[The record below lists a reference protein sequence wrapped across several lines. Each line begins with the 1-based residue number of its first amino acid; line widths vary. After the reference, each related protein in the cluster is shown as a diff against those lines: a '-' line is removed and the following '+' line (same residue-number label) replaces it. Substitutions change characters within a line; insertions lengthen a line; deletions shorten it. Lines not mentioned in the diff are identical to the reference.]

1 MNKFDPDYRVAPG
14 ETILEVL
21 EDRGVTIKE
30 LASKLILTEEE
41 TNFLLKGEK
50 ALSPDIANV
59 LEELF
64 EVPVSF
70 WLNLEKFYRKKKDEL
85 LSREE

>member
-1 MNKFDPDYRVAPG
+1 MNKFDPDYRVTPG
-14 ETILEVL
+14 ETILEML

-50 ALSPDIANV
+50 ELSPDIANV